1 MTRFSCLW
9 CGRAW
14 ETRGPDDLEG
24 WAQLCPD
31 CVGAAGD
38 DGFRRMR
45 LRTGLAE
52 RAAAARAQTRA
63 PVPRPVDRRA
73 AGAGGQAPDG
83 HADADAMLAYYRA
96 RAATYDDWYLR
107 RGDYAHGA
115 IDDLAWTM
123 DLDAATLWLD
133 GLPLAGEIV
142 ELAAGTGWWSPLLAG
157 KGELW
162 CYDAVPETLDLAR
175 RRLLAHGLRAHLH
188 ERDAWAEPDRQV
200 DAVFCGFW
208 LSHVPRA
215 RLAEFLQ
222 LVARWLKPGG
232 TFAFIDSR
240 RDPASGAS
248 GNAWDPATETS
259 TRRLDDATFRIP
271 KVYYEPDALEQALVA
286 VGFGDAEVQATPRFF
301 LMGRAR
307 MPASVVDGS
316 RGVAR

>member
-1 MTRFSCLW
+1 MPFMPRFSCLW

-14 ETRGPDDLEG
+14 ETRGSDDLEG

-45 LRTGLAE
+45 LRAGLAE
-52 RAAAARAQTRA
+52 RSAAARLAAAPAGSGQHAAQ
-63 PVPRPVDRRA
+63 PVDP
-73 AGAGGQAPDG
+73 AGDGGQALDGPDP
-83 HADADAMLAYYRA
+83 ADPMRAYYRA
-96 RAATYDDWYLR
+96 RATTYDDWYLR
-107 RGDYAHGA
+107 RGDYAHGP

-142 ELAAGTGWWSPLLAG
+142 ELAAGTGWWSPLLAV

-162 CYDAVPETLDLAR
+162 CYDAVPETLDVAR

-215 RLAEFLQ
+215 QLTAFLQ

-240 RDPASGAS
+240 RDPASGAP

-259 TRRLDDATFRIP
+259 TRRLDDAIFTIP
-271 KVYYEPDALEQALVA
+271 KVYYEPDALELALVGA
-286 VGFGDAEVQATPRFF
+286 GFGEPEVHVTSRFF
-301 LMGRAR
+301 VLGRAQPR
-307 MPASVVDGS
+307 P
-316 RGVAR
+316 